1 MINSSVFGKTME
13 DVIKHRD
20 IKLAT
25 TEKRQKMVFLNFMR
39 NRNEKKIQ
47 SIQVNQ
53 FQTLAKSDGFIFS
66 IETEDV
72 YTDIVKNV
80 ETNYEVLLPIRKKVI
95 RLIKDKLGGKI
106 MANFV
111 ALRPKM

>member
-39 NRNEKKIQ
+39 NRNEKKNPVYLGQ
-47 SIQVNQ
+47 SVLDASKIRWLHIFYRNRRCLYRYCKKCWNKLWGS
-53 FQTLAKSDGFIFS
+53 TTYKKKSDS
-66 IETEDV
+66 IN
-72 YTDIVKNV
+72 K
-80 ETNYEVLLPIRKKVI
+80 R
-95 RLIKDKLGGKI
+95 
-106 MANFV
+106 
-111 ALRPKM
+111 

>member
-1 MINSSVFGKTME
+1 M
-13 DVIKHRD
+13 
-20 IKLAT
+20 
-25 TEKRQKMVFLNFMR
+25 
-39 NRNEKKIQ
+39 
-47 SIQVNQ
+47 
-53 FQTLAKSDGFIFS
+53 LAKSDGFIFS

-72 YTDIVKNV
+72 YADIVKNV

-111 ALRPKM
+111 ALRPKI